1 MHLTTS
7 PQRIPSAVFFF
18 VLVVS
23 VLWQVPV
30 YAAQPDYSEE
40 DHALVGLE
48 LVYESGLYH
57 GQDGYIYPDFYLDA
71 RQGDFFAKGQTLGYD
86 MFVGPRASLS
96 IAITRDD
103 TFLDVSSIDDDQ
115 KELFYGIEDRK
126 RAIETGLIYKYRSRV
141 ALVTFEYF
149 KDYFDSHRAHRT
161 VTRITRPIPNNQ
173 GLQIEPSLFV
183 EYHSQEFNEYY
194 YQVTRAENRTAA
206 KQSFGVLSNTTLRRY
221 RKDIRD
227 EYKPGNSAHWG
238 VDVRV
243 TYPLAD
249 NLSLTGYFSFMD
261 ITGPV
266 FRSPLVED
274 RKFYQSKLGLAY
286 TF

>member
-1 MHLTTS
+1 MHSTYSLPHVTS
-7 PQRIPSAVFFF
+7 AALFSLFVGALLWLPVVQSAE
-18 VLVVS
+18 
-23 VLWQVPV
+23 
-30 YAAQPDYSEE
+30 PDYSEE
-40 DHALVGLE
+40 DHILLGLE
-48 LVYESGLYH
+48 AVYESGLYH
-57 GQDGYIYPDFYLDA
+57 GQDGYVYPDFYLHG
-71 RQGDFFAKGQTLGYD
+71 RQGDFFAEGQTIGYD

-96 IAITRDD
+96 IAMTRDD
-103 TFLDVSSIDDDQ
+103 TFLDVSSIDSEH

-149 KDYFDSHRAHRT
+149 KDYFDAHKGLRT

-183 EYHSQEFNEYY
+183 EYHSEEFNSYY
-194 YQVTRAENRTAA
+194 YRVTRAENKVAA
-206 KQSFGVLSNTTLRRY
+206 RQAFGVLSNTTLRRY

-227 EYKPGNSAHWG
+227 EYQPGNSAHWG

-243 TYPLAD
+243 LYPYSD
-249 NLSLTGYFSFMD
+249 RLSITGYFSFMD

-274 RKFYQSKLGLAY
+274 RKYYQSKIGLAY